1 MSTVTKSCSLASFP
15 RAFTTNAFHISGL
28 IPPHSTTHFG
38 RFSGIH
44 LEHLPFHSEI
54 TWDLLCG
61 IEREG
66 GDGRGCHIIPNAQL
80 LRQSQY
86 CILHGSV
93 FSCRGGR
100 LLRTLVLLSLFRVD
114 VCRKVSKPFK
124 GELIRFDNA
133 TVDEMCE
140 LCFPGDFVACRT
152 DMTVLCFL

>member
-1 MSTVTKSCSLASFP
+1 M
-15 RAFTTNAFHISGL
+15 RD
-28 IPPHSTTHFG
+28 
-38 RFSGIH
+38 
-44 LEHLPFHSEI
+44 LPV
-54 TWDLLCG
+54 G

-66 GDGRGCHIIPNAQL
+66 RNAKGCHINPNAQL

-93 FSCRGGR
+93 FSCRSGR

-133 TVDEMCE
+133 TVDEMCGI
-140 LCFPGDFVACRT
+140 CFPGDFVACLT